1 MDKELAYILIL
12 TPAQI
17 ADEDGKNVVFPS
29 SWQLVE
35 NQ

>member
-1 MDKELAYILIL
+1 MDKELAYIL

-17 ADEDGKNVVFPS
+17 VDEEGKNVVFPS